1 MICLVWRIFDRDF
14 SILDFYSNSEVKWMS
29 KKWMPNHNLFLP
41 SGRPIQSIKLR
52 IIRSCENMAFSD
64 FRANVIKIGICIFLT
79 LSENSLFFSQYLI
92 HENNFRHADEAPGAS
107 LFQCKKPLLP
117 NLSCQISNKLN
128 RFPQNLLRSG
138 NKKFITPDFRVR
150 NIQNR

>member
-92 HENNFRHADEAPGAS
+92 HENDFRHADEGARRIFFS
-107 LFQCKKPLLP
+107 VWKT
-117 NLSCQISNKLN
+117 
-128 RFPQNLLRSG
+128 
-138 NKKFITPDFRVR
+138 FITQSLMSNLKQAKSVSSKSITIR
-150 NIQNR
+150 